1 MDVVEI
7 DAASHGGVDDAREL
21 REKAPT
27 APMVGREKVY
37 IIDEAQRLS
46 REAFDALLKLF
57 EEPPPGVRFVLATTE
72 PHKMPA
78 TIVGRCQRFDFRRL
92 TIEGLAQM
100 VQTIASSEGVA
111 LDPAAAHAIARRA
124 EGSARD
130 APRCWT
136 RQPCSAG
143 RRSTRPRCAPCWARP
158 VARSSSRSPDVVAVG
173 DVRGVFEVVDRLV
186 LDGRDVRNVT
196 NETIGHFRDLLARQD
211 RPGQEDLL
219 DLAADAYEGLRV
231 QAEKFSAGELARILA
246 LLLAA
251 QNDMRWTTSPRL
263 SLELALI
270 RACLPDTDPTPAG
283 VVSRLER
290 LERLANLAPE
300 AVVVLEEPAEAPR
313 ASGRRSRRSASG
325 RRHRRPPTDESA
337 TQMPVPQAAD
347 AGSVDVAMLRRS
359 WGALID
365 HLGQLRQ
372 PIPPRRPR
380 ERDGR
385 LVRRRDARARVPARQ
400 ALRACRRCRI
410 ARTSSSKPSGT
421 SSGSLRGSRAS
432 CGSRA
437 SPVARRPPRSSRRR
451 KRPATTRL
459 SGASRRCWA
468 RPRSKGA
475 VTERVRGADPG
486 ADRRARTAARHRAEV
501 RPAARVLARQGAA
514 RRRQT
519 ARVRHRPGEGPH
531 RVLPGV
537 RSVAEG
543 DLCRICRDEGR
554 DRTVLCIV
562 EEPKDAATIEKSA
575 LHKGRYHILGGA
587 ISPLDGVGPEDL
599 RVQELLDRVER
610 DHVTECILATNP
622 NLEGNATAMYVAALL
637 KPSGVRVTRL
647 ASGLPVGGDLEY
659 VDDDRCR
666 KRSKAA
672 GRSEWP
678 SRDATRTTS
687 PSPATGTNPLRHAR
701 GPADLHRVAGRL
713 PCRLPPNEGG
723 R

>member
-1 MDVVEI
+1 VPEDERPHDERPQDERPQDERPQDERGEKQHQALYRRYRPQTPAELLGQDHVVRGLTGAIREDRLHHAFLFCGPRGTGKTSTARILAKMVNCVNAPTAEPCNVCEQCVAIREGTHVDVVEI

-130 APRCWT
+130 ALSLLDQATVLGGQDVDEATVRALLGAPRGEV
-136 RQPCSAG
+136 QFEIA
-143 RRSTRPRCAPCWARP
+143 
-158 VARSSSRSPDVVAVG
+158 DVVAVG

-196 NETIGHFRDLLARQD
+196 NETIGHFRDLLLVKTA
-211 RPGQEDLL
+211 PGQEDLL

-283 VVSRLER
+283 VVARLER

-300 AVVVLEEPAEAPR
+300 AVVVLEERVEAPAPPV
-313 ASGRRSRRSASG
+313 ASPAD
-325 RRHRRPPTDESA
+325 PPSDGAA

-372 PIPPRRPR
+372 PILRAVLESATVASFDGETLELAFPPDKRFGVQKVQDRQ
-380 ERDGR
+380 DD
-385 LVRRRDARARVPARQ
+385 LQQ
-400 ALRACRRCRI
+400 AL
-410 ARTSSSKPSGT
+410 
-421 SSGSLRGSRAS
+421 
-432 CGSRA
+432 
-437 SPVARRPPRSSRRR
+437 
-451 KRPATTRL
+451 
-459 SGASRRCWA
+459 
-468 RPRSKGA
+468 
-475 VTERVRGADPG
+475 
-486 ADRRARTAARHRAEV
+486 
-501 RPAARVLARQGAA
+501 
-514 RRRQT
+514 
-519 ARVRHRPGEGPH
+519 
-531 RVLPGV
+531 
-537 RSVAEG
+537 G
-543 DLCRICRDEGR
+543 DLFGIAPRITCVVRESREPGGAPS
-554 DRTVLCIV
+554 VEIV
-562 EEPKDAATIEKSA
+562 EEEDTPSDDEA
-575 LHKGRYHILGGA
+575 LR
-587 ISPLDGVGPEDL
+587 
-599 RVQELLDRVER
+599 RVQEMLG
-610 DHVTECILATNP
+610 ATP
-622 NLEGNATAMYVAALL
+622 LEG
-637 KPSGVRVTRL
+637 
-647 ASGLPVGGDLEY
+647 GGD
-659 VDDDRCR
+659 
-666 KRSKAA
+666 
-672 GRSEWP
+672 
-678 SRDATRTTS
+678 
-687 PSPATGTNPLRHAR
+687 
-701 GPADLHRVAGRL
+701 
-713 PCRLPPNEGG
+713 
-723 R
+723 